1 MWLIIKRQITRNNQ
15 QQKEATVIGQRKGK
29 VEEKKYSDCEKQ
41 NERNKTYTFWS
52 TSTRAKIGTKK
63 REKEGNIH
71 PELSQDKNCD
81 TLKLRVEMY
90 VHDAMELLKQK

>member
-1 MWLIIKRQITRNNQ
+1 MIIKHQITRNNQ
-15 QQKEATVIGQRKGK
+15 QQKEVTVIGQRKGK

-41 NERNKTYTFWS
+41 NESNKTYTFWS